1 MKLAIGCLL
10 SALAYLIM
18 VAAAWNAGGAKASW
32 LWLFAYFAVLTVG
45 ELYLSP
51 TSLSLVTKIAPTSL
65 LSMMMGVWLSTSFV
79 GGFLAG
85 YLGTFWSSMSK
96 GNFFLM
102 LALIS
107 AISGIAIM
115 LLQRPLRSVLHD

>member
-10 SALAYLIM
+10 NALAYLVM
-18 VAAAWNAGGAKASW
+18 VVAAWSAGGEKASW
-32 LWLFAYFAVLTVG
+32 LWLFVYFVVITVG

-51 TSLSLVTKIAPTSL
+51 TGLSLVTKIAPASL

-85 YLGTFWSSMSK
+85 YLGTFWSGMSK

-102 LALIS
+102 LSLIS
-107 AISGIAIM
+107 AASGIAIM
-115 LLQRPLRSVLHD
+115 FLHRPLRSVLHN